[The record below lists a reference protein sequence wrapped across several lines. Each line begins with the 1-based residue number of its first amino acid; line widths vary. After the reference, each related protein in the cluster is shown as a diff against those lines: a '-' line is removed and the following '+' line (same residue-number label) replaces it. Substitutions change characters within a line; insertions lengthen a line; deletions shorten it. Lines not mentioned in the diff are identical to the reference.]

1 MCFHNCCFLTYGKV
15 TLQQI
20 NKAKEVSVY
29 NMHYDTHAEG
39 SLAKKP
45 SVAELSYSL
54 LKLIAAIAEGNA
66 EIANQVSI
74 DGK

>member
-1 MCFHNCCFLTYGKV
+1 M
-15 TLQQI
+15 
-20 NKAKEVSVY
+20 Y